1 MKGFLPTIPYEF
13 QCMASLRWSGTPPLC
28 HPVTCREPPSGINA
42 DYTFKTN
49 TYQSRVTY
57 TCLEG
62 YRYDERV

>member
-1 MKGFLPTIPYEF
+1 MRGFLPQIPYEF

-28 HPVTCREPPSGINA
+28 HPVTCREPPIGVNA

-62 YRYDERV
+62 YRYDE